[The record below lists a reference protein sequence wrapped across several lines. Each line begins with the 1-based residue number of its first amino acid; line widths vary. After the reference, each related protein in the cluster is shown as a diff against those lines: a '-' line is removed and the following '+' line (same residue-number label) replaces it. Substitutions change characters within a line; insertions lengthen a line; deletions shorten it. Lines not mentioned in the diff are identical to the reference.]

1 MLKISYLLIIKGS
14 MKIIYIPVTKKIAE
28 RNFRNNLK
36 CIFYDIYIVLKNFSL
51 KKKINKNTSGYIDA
65 AIHSNAYVLELPYNY
80 CLIFSKILNL
90 FFDGIFINW
99 KFTNYRND
107 KEDLE
112 KKLLKLSRTYN
123 IKKVIVDATD
133 KSVNIIKDDIL
144 DGFDYVIKREK
155 NRQISNKK
163 YLTTMLSCTMV
174 DYKISK
180 KKEIINWNIIGKS
193 EPNKKPTYDI
203 FFSGKKTSKYRKEL
217 IEFLYSKE
225 FNFFGRAE
233 DTKIPFDQYLSAIY
247 DSSINLALE
256 GKGEFTFRHLEIL
269 ASCSFLLCPN
279 SINELELPLPLVDG
293 KHFVTFENKDDLIE
307 KINFYLNNNSLRNNI
322 ALNGRK
328 VLEEYYS
335 PKKHGEFLFSKI
347 FS

>member
-1 MLKISYLLIIKGS
+1 
-14 MKIIYIPVTKKIAE
+14 MKILYIPVTKKIKDK
-28 RNFRNNLK
+28 NFKNHVICFL
-36 CIFYDIYIVLKNFSL
+36 YDIYIVLRNFSL
-51 KKKINKNTSGYIDA
+51 KKKISKNTSGYIDA
-65 AIHSNAYVLELPYNY
+65 AIHSNAFVLELPYNY
-80 CLIFSKILNL
+80 CIFFSKILNL
-90 FFDGIFINW
+90 FFDSIFINW

-112 KKLLKLSRTYN
+112 KKLLKLSKIFN
-123 IKKVIVDATD
+123 IKKVIVDGTD
-133 KSVNIIKDDIL
+133 KSINIIKKDIL

-155 NRQISNKK
+155 NKQISNKK
-163 YLTTMLSCTMV
+163 YLTTMLSCRMI

-180 KKEIINWNIIGKS
+180 KKENIDWNIIGNSK
-193 EPNKKPTYDI
+193 PNSNPRYDI
-203 FFSGKKTSKYRKEL
+203 FFSGKKTSKSRGEL
-217 IEFLYSKE
+217 IEYLQSKE

-233 DTKIPFDQYLSAIY
+233 DTKIPFDHYLSAIY

-269 ASCSFLLCPN
+269 ASCSFMLCQN

-293 KHFVTFENKDDLIE
+293 KHFVTFESKEDLIE
-307 KINFYLNNNSLRNNI
+307 KINFYLKNKSLRNEI

-328 VLEEYYS
+328 ALEEYYS

-347 FS
+347 FPQYE

>member
-1 MLKISYLLIIKGS
+1 
-14 MKIIYIPVTKKIAE
+14 MKILYIPVTKKIKE
-28 RNFRNNLK
+28 RNFKNYLK
-36 CIFYDIYIVLKNFSL
+36 CFLYDIYIVIKNFSL
-51 KKKINKNTSGYIDA
+51 NRKITKNTSGYIDA
-65 AIHSNAYVLELPYNY
+65 ALYSNAYVLELPYNY

-112 KKLLKLSRTYN
+112 KKLIKLSRIFN
-123 IKKVIVDATD
+123 IKKVIIDGRDVSIDVIED
-133 KSVNIIKDDIL
+133 KIL

-155 NRQISNKK
+155 NKQISNKK
-163 YLTTMLSCTMV
+163 YFTTILPCKLIN
-174 DYKISK
+174 YKISK
-180 KKEIINWNIIGKS
+180 KKENINWKEIGNSK
-193 EPNKKPTYDI
+193 PNENPQYDI
-203 FFSGKKTSKYRKEL
+203 FFSGQKTSKFREEL
-217 IEFLYSKE
+217 TDFLYSKDY
-225 FNFFGRAE
+225 NFFGRAE
-233 DTKIPFDQYLSAIY
+233 DLKMPFDKYLSTIY

-269 ASCSFLLCPN
+269 ASCSFMLCQD
-279 SINELELPLPLVDG
+279 SINELDLPLPLMEG
-293 KHFVTFENKDDLIE
+293 KHFVSFKNNEDLIK
-307 KINFYLNNNSLRNNI
+307 KIDFYIENNHLRNEI